1 MTWDD
6 GPKLLTGRTPGARRE
21 PSPRRRAER
30 PHGGRAR
37 PCQPP
42 RGPDPSGPGAK
53 SEGTP
58 EDMCGVVGLRLKDPA
73 LHPML
78 GELVVPMLD
87 VLASRGPDSTG
98 VAIYRHDAGP
108 GALKYSLSAQ
118 AADYDWGGYLTALE
132 ARVGGVPVELRRRSR
147 DAVVVTSLGAE

>member
-1 MTWDD
+1 MTWGDWAQVAD
-6 GPKLLTGRTPGARRE
+6 RPYPGSPAFAHPAALTGGKAPWWPGSGRVSLPAGRTRPG
-21 PSPRRRAER
+21 
-30 PHGGRAR
+30 
-37 PCQPP
+37 
-42 RGPDPSGPGAK
+42 GAK

-73 LHPML
+73 LYPVL

-98 VAIYRHDAGP
+98 VAIYRHDASP

-118 AADYDWGGYLTALE
+118 AADHDWGGYLAALE
-132 ARVGGVPVELRRRSR
+132 ARAGGVP
-147 DAVVVTSLGAE
+147 